1 MRNHNQRY
9 DHRGEHMTFMS
20 MQHMPLSSAY
30 LCEDCHCVGNC
41 AEQCPACASEALM
54 GLAGVL
60 NREQP
65 KEKSQIG
72 YARAVRAVRKGTSLA
87 AA

>member
-1 MRNHNQRY
+1 MKF
-9 DHRGEHMTFMS
+9 GT

-41 AEQCPACASEALM
+41 AERCPACASSALM

-65 KEKSQIG
+65 GEKAQFS
-72 YARAVRAVRKGTSLA
+72 YVRGSRDGRVGASLA
-87 AA
+87 A

>member
-1 MRNHNQRY
+1 
-9 DHRGEHMTFMS
+9 MTFVS

-65 KEKSQIG
+65 REKAQIG
-72 YARAVRAVRKGTSLA
+72 YARAGRAGHREASLA
-87 AA
+87 A

>member
-1 MRNHNQRY
+1 MRNHAQRY
-9 DHRGEHMTFMS
+9 EDRGEHMTFVS

-41 AEQCPACASEALM
+41 AEQCPACASAALM
-54 GLAGVL
+54 CLAVVL

-65 KEKSQIG
+65 KEKAQVS
-72 YARAVRAVRKGTSLA
+72 YARSTRAGRKAATLA
-87 AA
+87 A

>member
-1 MRNHNQRY
+1 
-9 DHRGEHMTFMS
+9 MTLRS
-20 MQHMPLSSAY
+20 MHYMPLANAY

-60 NREQP
+60 NREQSH
-65 KEKSQIG
+65 EKIESTF
-72 YARAVRAVRKGTSLA
+72 RVRVKVISHREREAMMDEGVEVPA
-87 AA
+87 A

>member
-9 DHRGEHMTFMS
+9 DHRGEHMTFVS

-65 KEKSQIG
+65 KEKAQIS
-72 YARAVRAVRKGTSLA
+72 YARAVRAGRKGTSLA
-87 AA
+87 A